1 EGDAVLADAQA
12 SGTVAECIECR
23 GRERMAT
30 VAGGTLPKMK
40 GTDAAGARGA
50 MNPRGLLQS
59 AGQVP
64 AISGREPVAED
75 RFTATVDRH
84 ATFGD
89 VAHKHD
95 RRCRTMEATHSV
107 LVSASACPSD
117 REGGDAGMARGA

>member
-1 EGDAVLADAQA
+1 VRSEAQRCDTVDPCIQFPGAD
-12 SGTVAECIECR
+12 
-23 GRERMAT
+23 RMAS
-30 VAGGTLPKMK
+30 VARGTLAKMK

-50 MNPRGLLQS
+50 MNSRGLLQS

-84 ATFGD
+84 APFGD

-95 RRCRTMEATHSV
+95 RRCRPMEATHSV